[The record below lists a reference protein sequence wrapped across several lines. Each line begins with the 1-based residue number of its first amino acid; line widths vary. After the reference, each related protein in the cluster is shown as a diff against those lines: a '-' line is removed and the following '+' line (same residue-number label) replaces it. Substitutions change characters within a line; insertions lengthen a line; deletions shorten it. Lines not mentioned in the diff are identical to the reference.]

1 MNAAHH
7 GFTELFA
14 QLGLPADEASIRH
27 FISLHAPLPDAMRLE
42 DAPFWSP
49 AQARLLRES
58 LAQDSDWATVVDH
71 LNVAM
76 RTA

>member
-1 MNAAHH
+1 MNATHH

-14 QLGLPADEASIRH
+14 QLGLPTDEASIRH
-27 FISLHAPLPDAMRLE
+27 FISLHTPLPDAMRLE

-49 AQARLLRES
+49 AQSRLLRES

-76 RTA
+76 RIA